1 MTIKTGRNVLVLPGA
16 FFGALCGDLPDV
28 LPDALSEALPDALS
42 EALPDVLP
50 DGLPEEGCRLLADLL
65 LSVITISLSIIKKEL

>member
-28 LPDALSEALPDALS
+28 LPDALS